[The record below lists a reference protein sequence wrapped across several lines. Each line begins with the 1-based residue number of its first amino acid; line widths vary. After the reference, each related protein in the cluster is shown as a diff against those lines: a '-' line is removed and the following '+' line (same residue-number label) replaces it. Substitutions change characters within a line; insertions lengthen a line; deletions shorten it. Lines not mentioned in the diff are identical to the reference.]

1 MILQH
6 SIGRIRQFREFQMT
20 PVSKPLIYLKSL
32 IRLPLLT
39 VAAMAACCQ
48 VSDALMPEDLP
59 AAAANVE
66 GLTIPDL
73 KVLQAQNQLYFVL
86 SEEKPLPPVIR
97 LPRIANIVLGVRW
110 ISEET
115 TTMQVK
121 SEPAEWTI
129 ALSQPP
135 ENAARVIVVELD
147 APVELYD
154 QKVIARPDKDSGIIL
169 LPARHALTHGTSLR
183 FEPQPHKNTLGYWS
197 NMHDTAEWSFQSPE
211 SGTWEIDILQG
222 CGTGHG
228 GSRVSLQVA
237 GQSLEFVVQETGHF
251 QNFIWRTLGSVT
263 LKHHV
268 PGKISTLK
276 LVPQS
281 RPGGAV
287 MDVRAIRISP
297 PGIERT
303 FTPELAD
310 PKLLPIEIKR

>member
-1 MILQH
+1 
-6 SIGRIRQFREFQMT
+6 MT
-20 PVSKPLIYLKSL
+20 TVAKPLIYLKSL

-39 VAAMAACCQ
+39 IAVMAACCE
-48 VSDALMPEDLP
+48 VSDALVPEGLP

-73 KVLQAQNQLYFVL
+73 KILQAENRLYFL
-86 SEEKPLPPVIR
+86 LPDQKPLPPVIT

-110 ISEET
+110 ISEEKA
-115 TTMQVK
+115 TMQVK
-121 SEPAEWTI
+121 SEPTEWTI

-135 ENAARVIVVELD
+135 ENTARVIVVELD
-147 APVELYD
+147 APVELYN
-154 QKVIARPDKDSGIIL
+154 QNAIARPDKDSGIIL
-169 LPARHALTHGTSLR
+169 LPARYAVTHGTSLR
-183 FEPQPHKNTLGYWS
+183 FEPQPHKNTIGYWS
-197 NMHDTAEWSFQSPE
+197 NLHDTAEWSFQNPE

-237 GQSLEFVVQETGHF
+237 GQSIDFVVQETGHF

-263 LKHHV
+263 LKHHI
-268 PGKISTLK
+268 PGEKSTLR

-297 PGIERT
+297 PGSERT
-303 FTPELAD
+303 FAPELVD
-310 PKLLPIEIKR
+310 PKLLPIEIQR